1 MLPRI
6 LARCVRQSGLRAPI
20 LSSRPWIWS
29 GRSSVML
36 DADLKSQLKGYLA
49 RISQPVEIV
58 ASVDG
63 GDKSRE
69 MIELLNDVESVCALV
84 RIDAHG
90 EEAQMRPSFA
100 LRRPGAAPHVRFA
113 RGRG

>member
-6 LARCVRQSGLRAPI
+6 PARCVRRSGLRAPI

-29 GRSSVML
+29 GRSNVML
-36 DADLKSQLKGYLA
+36 DADLKSELQGYLS

-58 ASVDG
+58 AAVDG

-69 MIELLNDVESVCALV
+69 MIELLHDIESLSGLV
-84 RIDAHG
+84 RIVHG
-90 EEAQMRPSFA
+90 DEAQLVPSFA
-100 LRRPGAAPHVRFA
+100 LRRPGAA
-113 RGRG
+113 